1 MSIQTLK
8 GRRRWYAAA
17 SALLLTAGLAAPAL
31 ADDLKDRQRDTQR
44 DLRGAK
50 SDLQESSRAA
60 YAAKQR
66 LDRAR
71 TQLSSAQ
78 QRLAATR
85 GQLAAAQVLDE
96 RMQAELQTAEADLNR
111 AREELRIRR
120 QQVAD
125 QRDDIGR
132 LAADAYQANDPDFM
146 RLLVLFNT
154 QTPAE
159 TTTQLETVDA
169 LAGKQERILDR
180 LKALRAQMVAQE
192 AKVEETRDVVK
203 VRRQQAAE
211 NLETRERLE
220 AEAAE
225 ARAAVG
231 RLVSE
236 RATASQAA
244 DSVRASDKAQLD
256 SLTAEN
262 QRISALLR
270 ERAAQAARERA
281 RQAERERNRG
291 GGGGGGGGGNSG
303 GGSSNSGPLTRPV
316 PGYVTSPFGYRVHPI
331 YGYYGLHD
339 GTDFHAPCGT
349 PLRASGNGTVVST
362 YYHSAWGNR
371 VIVDLGNVRG
381 RNIAVIYNHLSGD
394 RVSSGQRVSR
404 GEIVGWSGTTGWST
418 ACHLHFT
425 VMADGSPV
433 DPMNWF

>member
-96 RMQAELQTAEADLNR
+96 RMQAELQTAEADLTR

-192 AKVEETRDVVK
+192 AKVETYGPLLVSTIDCAKTEK
-203 VRRQQAAE
+203 KLCYPHGGL
-211 NLETRERLE
+211 NLELSNQVTMKDVK
-220 AEAAE
+220 AH
-225 ARAAVG
+225 
-231 RLVSE
+231 
-236 RATASQAA
+236 
-244 DSVRASDKAQLD
+244 VRI
-256 SLTAEN
+256 E
-262 QRISALLR
+262 
-270 ERAAQAARERA
+270 
-281 RQAERERNRG
+281 
-291 GGGGGGGGGNSG
+291 
-303 GGSSNSGPLTRPV
+303 PPV
-316 PGYVTSPFGYRVHPI
+316 PIRWSKGRDDDDKTSWVHIP
-331 YGYYGLHD
+331 
-339 GTDFHAPCGT
+339 
-349 PLRASGNGTVVST
+349 
-362 YYHSAWGNR
+362 
-371 VIVDLGNVRG
+371 VDLGPARTVRVVVTPGLKDEYGQVLAREHAVTLRTDDEAPNVTIGLQGDVFEAAKAKVSPTASATPTPCTARATSSGSARATTAAAWKG
-381 RNIAVIYNHLSGD
+381 RTPERASRTVVEDRRRCSSWLSTPATATVSPPEVERNAANAPAAVSADRAVPRSPPTIRLG
-394 RVSSGQRVSR
+394 RVS
-404 GEIVGWSGTTGWST
+404 TTES
-418 ACHLHFT
+418 ACPAAT
-425 VMADGSPV
+425 RSET
-433 DPMNWF
+433 

>member
-17 SALLLTAGLAAPAL
+17 SALLLTTGLAAPAL
-31 ADDLKDRQRDTQR
+31 ADDLKDRQRETQR

-71 TQLSSAQ
+71 TQLSAAQ

-291 GGGGGGGGGNSG
+291 GGGGGGGGGNG

-371 VIVDLGNVRG
+371 VIVDLGTVRG

>member
-17 SALLLTAGLAAPAL
+17 SALLLTTGLAAPAL
-31 ADDLKDRQRDTQR
+31 ADDLKDRQRETQR

-85 GQLAAAQVLDE
+85 GQLAAAQVLDG
-96 RMQAELQTAEADLNR
+96 RMQAELETAEAELVS

-220 AEAAE
+220 AEAAA
-225 ARAAVG
+225 ARAEVG
-231 RLVSE
+231 RLVSA
-236 RATASQAA
+236 RAAASQSANA
-244 DSVRASDKAQLD
+244 VRASDKAQLD

-270 ERAAQAARERA
+270 ERAERAARERA
-281 RQAERERNRG
+281 RERARNRGGSG
-291 GGGGGGGGGNSG
+291 GGGGGGGT
-303 GGSSNSGPLTRPV
+303 SNSGPLTRPV
-316 PGYVTSPFGYRVHPI
+316 DGYVTSPFGYRVHPI

-349 PLRASGNGTVVST
+349 PLRASGNGVVVST

-381 RNIAVIYNHLSGD
+381 RNVAVIYNHLSGD
-394 RVSSGQRVSR
+394 RVSPGQRVGR

-425 VMADGSPV
+425 VMADGNPV